1 MINFKLGLCVLLI
14 VMTGCTSTVIFPE
27 GDWIQGD
34 PNLGAI
40 QTVNAAGRSGFV
52 RTNNYWYRSLG
63 QEQDN
68 IIEIFT
74 DGRSLRWVPY
84 LEGSAYQHM
93 PDRTYGDAIHKLAY
107 NICSKKIGSKLK
119 EVVTETESILGFA
132 RSYPTTIRAVCMS
145 GSEYAEHL
153 QDELRIKSLI
163 KERDEL
169 SRQETLRKAQQNSI
183 DKLKLKQEDCSSFG
197 FESGS
202 TEHADC
208 VMKLTIAE
216 RQQQKDAVATARLA
230 SLRRAQ
236 LAQQQEADSKAAE
249 QAKRRRDG
257 ALLMGI
263 GGNISAGRS
272 PLDFSTPKESTSEK
286 DSTPSG
292 YKNCRY
298 RVGGGIVSVAISNAQ
313 VCASTRQFDGNLGYL
328 TQ

>member
-1 MINFKLGLCVLLI
+1 
-14 VMTGCTSTVIFPE
+14 
-27 GDWIQGD
+27 
-34 PNLGAI
+34 
-40 QTVNAAGRSGFV
+40 
-52 RTNNYWYRSLG
+52 
-63 QEQDN
+63 
-68 IIEIFT
+68 
-74 DGRSLRWVPY
+74 
-84 LEGSAYQHM
+84 
-93 PDRTYGDAIHKLAY
+93 
-107 NICSKKIGSKLK
+107 
-119 EVVTETESILGFA
+119 
-132 RSYPTTIRAVCMS
+132 MS

-249 QAKRRRDG
+249 QEKRRRDG

>member
-14 VMTGCTSTVIFPE
+14 VMTGCTRVLIFPE

-34 PNLGAI
+34 PNLGNITTA
-40 QTVNAAGRSGFV
+40 NAVGRSGFV

-74 DGRSLRWVPY
+74 DG
-84 LEGSAYQHM
+84 AHM
-93 PDRTYGDAIHKLAY
+93 PDYGFPEGELSRLAY

-119 EVVTETESILGFA
+119 EVVTETKSLLGLGFA
-132 RSYPTTIRAVCMS
+132 RVYPTTIRAICMS
-145 GSEYAEHL
+145 GSEYAEHI
-153 QDELRIKSLI
+153 QDELRIEGLI

-183 DKLKLKQEDCSSFG
+183 DKLRLKQEDCNSFG

-202 TEHADC
+202 NEHADC

-216 RQQQKDAVATARLA
+216 RQQQKDALATARLA

-236 LAQQQEADSKAAE
+236 LAQQQEADLESSE
-249 QAKRRRDG
+249 QAKRGRDG
-257 ALLMGI
+257 ALLMDI

-272 PLDFSTPKESTSEK
+272 PLDFSKPKGNIVPKNSI
-286 DSTPSG
+286 PSG

-298 RVGGGIVSVAISNAQ
+298 RVAGGIVSVAISNAQ
-313 VCASTRQFDGNLGYL
+313 VCASTRQFGRNVGYL
-328 TQ
+328 TP

>member
-1 MINFKLGLCVLLI
+1 
-14 VMTGCTSTVIFPE
+14 MTGCTRVLIFPE

-40 QTVNAAGRSGFV
+40 ETVNAAGRSGFV
-52 RTNNYWYRSLG
+52 STNNYWYRSLG
-63 QEQDN
+63 QGQEQEQEQEQEQDN

-74 DGRSLRWVPY
+74 DGR
-84 LEGSAYQHM
+84 HM
-93 PDRTYGDAIHKLAY
+93 PDRTYGDEIHRLAY

-132 RSYPTTIRAVCMS
+132 RSYPTKVRAVCMS

-183 DKLKLKQEDCSSFG
+183 DKLKLKQEDCASFG
-197 FESGS
+197 FKPKS
-202 TEHADC
+202 TDHADC

-216 RQQQKDAVATARLA
+216 RQQQKDAAATARLA

-249 QAKRRRDG
+249 QEKRRRDG

-286 DSTPSG
+286 DSIPLG

-298 RVGGGIVSVAISNAQ
+298 RVAGGIVSVATSNAQ

>member
-1 MINFKLGLCVLLI
+1 MINIKLGLCVLLI
-14 VMTGCTSTVIFPE
+14 VMTGCTRVLIFPE

-40 QTVNAAGRSGFV
+40 QTANAAGRSGFV

-63 QEQDN
+63 QEQEQDN
-68 IIEIFT
+68 IIEILT
-74 DGRSLRWVPY
+74 DGR
-84 LEGSAYQHM
+84 HM
-93 PDRTYGDAIHKLAY
+93 PDRTYGDEIHRLAY

-132 RSYPTTIRAVCMS
+132 RSYPTKVSAVCMS

-169 SRQETLRKAQQNSI
+169 SRQATLRKAQQNSI

-249 QAKRRRDG
+249 QEKRRRDG

-286 DSTPSG
+286 DSTPLG

-298 RVGGGIVSVAISNAQ
+298 RVAGGVVSVATSNAQ
-313 VCASTRQFDGNLGYL
+313 VCASTRQFDGNVGYL

>member
-1 MINFKLGLCVLLI
+1 
-14 VMTGCTSTVIFPE
+14 MTGCTRVLTFPE

-74 DGRSLRWVPY
+74 DGR
-84 LEGSAYQHM
+84 HM
-93 PDRTYGDAIHKLAY
+93 PDRTYGDEIHKLAY

-202 TEHADC
+202 TEHDDC

-249 QAKRRRDG
+249 QEKRRRDG

>member
-1 MINFKLGLCVLLI
+1 
-14 VMTGCTSTVIFPE
+14 MTGCTRVLTFPE

-74 DGRSLRWVPY
+74 DGR
-84 LEGSAYQHM
+84 HM
-93 PDRTYGDAIHKLAY
+93 PDRTYGDEIHKLAY

-249 QAKRRRDG
+249 QEKRRRDG